1 MASKEHSHATDELNR
16 VGNEHDVALRAGISK
31 GANKGCQEDVGQH
44 KEQFEQ
50 RGHPGRSMEL
60 GQEGDS
66 RYQESIISKRRK
78 KLRRHND
85 VKATVHS
92 YNLVITTIKT

>member
-1 MASKEHSHATDELNR
+1 MASKEHSYATDKLNR
-16 VGNEHDVALRAGISK
+16 VCNEHDVALRAGISK
-31 GANKGCQEDVGQH
+31 SAHKCRQEHIGQH

-50 RGHPGRSMEL
+50 RRHPGRSMEL

>member
-1 MASKEHSHATDELNR
+1 
-16 VGNEHDVALRAGISK
+16 
-31 GANKGCQEDVGQH
+31 
-44 KEQFEQ
+44 
-50 RGHPGRSMEL
+50 MEL